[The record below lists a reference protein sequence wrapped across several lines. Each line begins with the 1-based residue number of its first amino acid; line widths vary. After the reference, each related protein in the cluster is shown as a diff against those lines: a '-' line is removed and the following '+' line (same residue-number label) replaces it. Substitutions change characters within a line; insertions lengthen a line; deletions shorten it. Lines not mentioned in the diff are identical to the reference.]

1 MVKSGRTELRVA
13 VIGGGVI
20 GLSIAWTLAQ
30 DGCAVEVHDDQP
42 GLGASHA
49 AAGMLAPVCEAAYEE
64 PELLALGLASVQA
77 WPEFAARLTQA
88 SGVDVGLREEGSLSV
103 LSLIHIS
110 EPTRPY

>member
-1 MVKSGRTELRVA
+1 MTDAQRARTKVHTPGERSDVRVA

-77 WPEFAARLTQA
+77 HGMYADTQQYVNNVMA
-88 SGVDVGLREEGSLSV
+88 LRQRFGGQ
-103 LSLIHIS
+103 
-110 EPTRPY
+110 